1 MGICESKN
9 NQQQQTPNLTNPAN
23 QTNIINNSTGGN
35 NIDLSKIPER
45 FLGSNSNQNNNQSGG
60 FLSSLTGSNQN
71 NNQSG
76 GFLNS
81 ITGSNPN
88 NNQSGGFLNSLT
100 GSNQNNT
107 QSNGLFGNIL
117 GNNTQNNANAT
128 NQDTMT
134 KVINLGIENKDVIIN
149 GAKQILGK
157 K

>member
-1 MGICESKN
+1 MGICESTN
-9 NQQQQTPNLTNPAN
+9 NQQPQTTNTINQNNLVN
-23 QTNIINNSTGGN
+23 QTNQTNPVNQTNQTNQVNLTSQTNTTNNSTTGN
-35 NIDLSKIPER
+35 NLDLSKIPER
-45 FLGSNSNQNNNQSGG
+45 FLGSNSNQ
-60 FLSSLTGSNQN
+60 
-71 NNQSG
+71 
-76 GFLNS
+76 
-81 ITGSNPN
+81 N

-117 GNNTQNNANAT
+117 GNNTQNNANTT